1 MVTQSPWRLVVFYFN
16 KSDPRL
22 LVPKRTGLG
31 WTLNFAHR
39 GSWMVLGSTVLVA
52 GVVAAI
58 VAHSVLVR

>member
-1 MVTQSPWRLVVFYFN
+1 MATQSPWRFVVIYFD

-39 GSWMVLGSTVLVA
+39 ASWVVLGSTVLVV
-52 GVVAAI
+52 GVVGAI